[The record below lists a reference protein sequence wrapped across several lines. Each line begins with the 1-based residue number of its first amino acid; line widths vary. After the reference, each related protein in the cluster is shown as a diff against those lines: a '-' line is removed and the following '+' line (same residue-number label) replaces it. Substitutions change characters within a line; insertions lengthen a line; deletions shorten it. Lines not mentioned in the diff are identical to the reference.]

1 MIKKH
6 LFTECQY
13 QKNHMNNTKYK
24 KVAAIVISSL
34 SAVLMHSLIT
44 FFIPAVD
51 SHLSV
56 VFVAIISASMMG
68 EFWPEDF

>member
-1 MIKKH
+1 
-6 LFTECQY
+6 
-13 QKNHMNNTKYK
+13 MNNIKYK
-24 KVAAIVISSL
+24 KVAAIIISSL
-34 SAVLMHSLIT
+34 SAVLVNSFIT

-56 VFVAIISASMMG
+56 VFVAIISASIMG